1 MWCIYHGSGR
11 NNQRTKQKTKRKREQ
26 LIMTIKNTFAKVSMK
41 LAKHSPAIFTG
52 VGIVGLGATA
62 YLAYKSRDKVEAVV
76 DEIEKNNEL
85 ETPVSKV
92 FIARGIAEA
101 VYQPV
106 VVGAASITCI
116 LLAHR
121 IQNKRILTL
130 AGALAVEQTRNIYFE
145 KKYRKQHGDEAYSKF
160 VVPTDEEQLVEVD
173 KNGKEKV
180 TITDVKKD
188 IDDSIGQWYST
199 SSEYALDDH
208 AYNVAVIDQVNDRMQ
223 TILFQRGALTLNE
236 VREALGFERT
246 RNGALLGW
254 TTEDFFEIEKHVS
267 SIGNVEKGESVEQI
281 WVTWSRARYVFGDIE
296 FNGRY
301 AI

>member
-1 MWCIYHGSGR
+1 
-11 NNQRTKQKTKRKREQ
+11 
-26 LIMTIKNTFAKVSMK
+26 MTIKNTFKKVSMK
-41 LAKHSPAIFTG
+41 VAKHSPAIFTG

-76 DEIEKNNEL
+76 NEIERKNDL
-85 ETPVSKV
+85 EIPVSKAEV
-92 FIARGIAEA
+92 AKDIAEA

-106 VVGAASITCI
+106 LVGAASVTCI

-160 VVPTDEEQLVEVD
+160 IIPTEEEEVVEVG
-173 KNGKEKV
+173 KNGKDKV
-180 TITDVKKD
+180 TIKDVKKD
-188 IDDSIGQWYST
+188 ISDTIGQWYDT
-199 SSEYALDDH
+199 SREYVSDDH
-208 AYNVAVIDQVNDRMQ
+208 HYNMGMIDSVNDRMQ
-223 TILFQRGALTLNE
+223 TILFQRGTLTLNE

-246 RNGALLGW
+246 RSGALVGW
-254 TTEDFFEIEKHVS
+254 STADDFDIEKHVTS
-267 SIGNVEKGESVEQI
+267 LEDPKTGEIKEQI
-281 WVTWSRARYVFGDIE
+281 WVTWSRARYIFGDIE

-301 AI
+301 SI